1 MVFSAGL
8 PLLTLAELLGLV
20 NTLLYRKMF
29 VNHAKKFMGIIK
41 RPNEIAI

>member
-1 MVFSAGL
+1 MVFSAGP

-29 VNHAKKFMGIIK
+29 VNHAKFMGIIK